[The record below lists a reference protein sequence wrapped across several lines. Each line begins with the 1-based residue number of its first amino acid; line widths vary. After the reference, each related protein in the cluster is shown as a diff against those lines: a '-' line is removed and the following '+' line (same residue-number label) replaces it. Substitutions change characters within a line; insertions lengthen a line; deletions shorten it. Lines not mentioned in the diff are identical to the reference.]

1 VTKIFKALKSLFFY
15 KGDPSKVREARFSF
29 PSGHSSFAWFTMT
42 FLIVFVEAR
51 LQLLKLRY
59 IKPLIQMAA
68 FIAAYVTAISR
79 IPDYHHRGKN
89 LITYFKFIHVNAL
102 KL

>member
-1 VTKIFKALKSLFFY
+1 MFKNLNKLKCPLFS
-15 KGDPSKVREARFSF
+15 KGDPATVQEARFSF
-29 PSGHSSFAWFTMT
+29 PSGHSSFSWYTMV
-42 FLIVFVEAR
+42 FLIVFLQAR

-79 IPDYHHRGKN
+79 IPDYHHRGKYS
-89 LITYFKFIHVNAL
+89 TYYVIMLF
-102 KL
+102 